1 MKYAPRTRT
10 CVYLL
15 HVRTG
20 IRLFSSVD
28 LAGPVVV
35 GSTRGRLNMKDQ
47 AVKLRSSAE
56 RGRVTAPI
64 VLLVSQVK
72 LPKRLDLKG
81 KF

>member
-1 MKYAPRTRT
+1 
-10 CVYLL
+10 
-15 HVRTG
+15 
-20 IRLFSSVD
+20 
-28 LAGPVVV
+28 
-35 GSTRGRLNMKDQ
+35 
-47 AVKLRSSAE
+47 LRSSAE